1 MNHSAASS
9 SPLALGILK
18 AEAKLSLL
26 KQEIDEIG
34 LPAGRA
40 LQLRLEA
47 LEIEDHALNRNFK
60 EAQLL
65 AFPDGAKL
73 LKIERLLHHIEC
85 EEQAI
90 EQDAQFLQQAAP
102 SSITLAVQTGAQV
115 VEMMSRGM
123 KRILGTHHPLG
134 ESVFVNHSHANLT
147 DEYGL
152 AGPLAPLTDVPH
164 ESVRSIEKPP
174 SC

>member
-1 MNHSAASS
+1 MNHSAAST

-26 KQEIDEIG
+26 RQEIDEIG
-34 LPAGRA
+34 QPAGRA

-73 LKIERLLHHIEC
+73 LKIERLLHHIEN
-85 EEQAI
+85 EEEAI

-102 SSITLAVQTGAQV
+102 SSITLAVQAGAHV
-115 VEMMSRGM
+115 VELMSRGM

-152 AGPLAPLTDVPH
+152 AEPPSPLTEVPRDTMG
-164 ESVRSIEKPP
+164 SSEKPP

>member
-1 MNHSAASS
+1 MNHSAASP
-9 SPLALGILK
+9 SPLALGILR

-26 KQEIDEIG
+26 QQEIDEIG
-34 LPAGRA
+34 LPAGLA

-47 LEIEDHALNRNFK
+47 LQIEDHALNRNFK
-60 EAQLL
+60 EAELL

-85 EEQAI
+85 EEQSI
-90 EQDAQFLQQAAP
+90 EQDAQFLQQAVP
-102 SSITLAVQTGAQV
+102 SSITLAVETGAHV
-115 VEMMSRGM
+115 VELMSRGM

-134 ESVFVNHSHANLT
+134 ESVFVNHSHANLA

-152 AGPLAPLTDVPH
+152 GEPAAFGA
-164 ESVRSIEKPP
+164 EVRDEAAEV
-174 SC
+174 